1 MFSPYRGPKK
11 GLLSSLSKSLREII
25 ATEKVARSFKQPPR
39 MLGSRRSRDISKY
52 CYFHEDHGH
61 DTNDC
66 RQLRS
71 QIKEAVKSIQLSYLV
86 KGIKK
91 EKAKTSD
98 SQRGEK
104 KEKITTP
111 TEAPILMINQEE
123 ACIRNNISKSP
134 NFEGRKIT
142 FPPVMKGSNSSA
154 PVVIKAK
161 ILGREVG
168 WVHMDSG
175 EKSWAIGEVLLEI
188 TIGDVPLSR
197 SETLNFV
204 IVSPWIITCPPILC
218 SKPLDQ
224 KSLDWMSHGLL
235 AWLPIMSDVSAIAS
249 KSIQERGIG

>member
-61 DTNDC
+61 DTKHWPTI
-66 RQLRS
+66 RTRTKKRES
-71 QIKEAVKSIQLSYLV
+71 HPTSHLV

-134 NFEGRKIT
+134 T
-142 FPPVMKGSNSSA
+142 
-154 PVVIKAK
+154 
-161 ILGREVG
+161 
-168 WVHMDSG
+168 
-175 EKSWAIGEVLLEI
+175 
-188 TIGDVPLSR
+188 
-197 SETLNFV
+197 
-204 IVSPWIITCPPILC
+204 
-218 SKPLDQ
+218 SKEE
-224 KSLDWMSHGLL
+224 HH
-235 AWLPIMSDVSAIAS
+235 
-249 KSIQERGIG
+249 IQPQ